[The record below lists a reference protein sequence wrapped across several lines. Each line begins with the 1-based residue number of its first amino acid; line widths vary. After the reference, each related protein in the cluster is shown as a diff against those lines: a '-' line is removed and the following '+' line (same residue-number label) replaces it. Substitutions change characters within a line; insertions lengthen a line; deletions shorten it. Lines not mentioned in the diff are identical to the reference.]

1 MTKEQFI
8 LELKGQ
14 QEPLR
19 RFLLALCNGD
29 SFEADDIA
37 QEASVKAWI
46 SIDHFRGSSKFS
58 TWLFKIA
65 YNTWCDSM
73 KGNEASCTIDCMEA
87 KQQASDSESDEG
99 FKYQDLYQAISS
111 LSPNEKAVIL
121 LFYMEDRAIKEIASI
136 TGMPTGTIKSLLS
149 RGRSKLKIEL
159 K

>member
-8 LELKGQ
+8 LELKEQ

-46 SIDHFRGSSKFS
+46 SIDHFRGNSKLS
-58 TWLFKIA
+58 TWVFKIA
-65 YNTWCDSM
+65 YNTWCDTM
-73 KGNEASCTIDCMEA
+73 KGRGASCSIDCMEA
-87 KQQASDSESDEG
+87 KSQEFDSEADDV
-99 FKYQDLYQAISS
+99 FKYQDLYHAISS
-111 LSPNEKAVIL
+111 LSSNEKAVIL
-121 LFYMEDRAIKEIASI
+121 LFYMEDKSIKEIASI
-136 TGMPTGTIKSLLS
+136 TGMPAGTIKSLLS
-149 RGRSKLKIEL
+149 RGRTKLKIEL

>member
-8 LELKGQ
+8 LELKEQ

-19 RFLLALCNGD
+19 RFLLTLCEGD

-37 QEASVKAWI
+37 QEASVKAWLGV
-46 SIDHFRGSSKFS
+46 DHFRGSSKFS

-65 YNTWCDSM
+65 YNTWCDSR
-73 KGNEASCTIDCMEA
+73 KRRKEKCSIEGPEAWH
-87 KQQASDSESDEG
+87 QESDVKADNG
-99 FKYQDLYQAISS
+99 FKYQDLYFAISS

-136 TGMPTGTIKSLLS
+136 TGMPAGTIKSLLS
-149 RGRSKLKIEL
+149 RGRTKLKIEL